1 MEFKTIIFDLDG
13 TLLNTLQDL
22 ADAGNSLC
30 EDFGWPTHTLDAF
43 RLFIGDGIAKLVER
57 ILPPGQYSAEFLA
70 ERISVF
76 EQRYQR
82 HMCDKTEP
90 YEGIIELLKRLT
102 ERKKQIA
109 VLTNKTDFL
118 AQKLI
123 KEKFPLLSF
132 DKICGK
138 SSCYA
143 PKPDPASLLALMDSL
158 NADKSTTLYVGDS
171 RCDVETAHRAGIK
184 CCGVLWG
191 FRGKEE
197 LEAAGADWLVV
208 DANELECVILGI

>member
-30 EDFGWPTHTLDAF
+30 EDFGWPIHSTDAF

-57 ILPPGQYSAEFLA
+57 VLPPNDYSADFLA
-70 ERISVF
+70 ERVSVF
-76 EQRYQR
+76 EQRYRQ

-90 YEGIIELLKRLT
+90 YDGIVDLLTRLIEAN
-102 ERKKQIA
+102 KQIA

-118 AQKLI
+118 AKRLI
-123 KEKFPLLSF
+123 AEKFPTLSI
-132 DKICGK
+132 KVCGK
-138 SSCYA
+138 STRYA
-143 PKPDPASLLALMDSL
+143 PKPNPASLLALMDSL
-158 NADKSTTLYVGDS
+158 GADKSTTLYVGDS

-197 LEAAGADWLVV
+197 LEAAGADWMV
-208 DANELECVILGI
+208 ATAKELECVILGI